1 MKQKVS
7 ITFSIHMKSIHFYKH
22 LLFFLICFE
31 YVILSPL
38 VTLGGRKK
46 PWHLA
51 NSLTFKSVRAF
62 WQLARCWQLEFH
74 TLWACRA
81 RSVGTILKLRVLTV
95 SGPNSIVEM
104 PLGTWLIPAVKEGH
118 SPLGKTMIS
127 SPISNR
133 HDGITIITYRYWHLY

>member
-62 WQLARCWQLEFH
+62 GNWRGVGSWSFTLYELVELA
-74 TLWACRA
+74 
-81 RSVGTILKLRVLTV
+81 VL
-95 SGPNSIVEM
+95 
-104 PLGTWLIPAVKEGH
+104 AQ
-118 SPLGKTMIS
+118 
-127 SPISNR
+127 
-133 HDGITIITYRYWHLY
+133 Y